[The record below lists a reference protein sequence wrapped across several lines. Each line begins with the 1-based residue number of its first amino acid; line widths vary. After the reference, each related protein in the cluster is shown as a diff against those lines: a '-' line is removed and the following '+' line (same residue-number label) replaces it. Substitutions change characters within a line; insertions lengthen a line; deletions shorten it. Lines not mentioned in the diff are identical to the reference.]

1 MKTLYFLLAILF
13 FTGFGKA
20 LKGSEEKISERNV
33 LPDTALYPKA
43 DSNYI
48 VKLLVPGKFKL
59 NEINYDANTMEWYGL
74 VSNGVGYS
82 IEKFQPEHI
91 KMMDQNGGEIHS
103 IKGHDSLNTILLMS
117 GVELLE
123 KDVNKMQIGR
133 TTLGAGD
140 RLELN
145 YNGKKVVFT
154 VDGEIK
160 KDKATKK
167 QYISNYKLYIA
178 PLKKEKSKT
187 LLLQHKRVDDVFPEF
202 VFMGDMD
209 NDKFPDLIINNKIK
223 REENHYVLYLSH
235 NSPKGF
241 MYRVMGMFNFTE

>member
-1 MKTLYFLLAILF
+1 MKTLYFLLAILVF
-13 FTGFGKA
+13 SAFGKA
-20 LKGSEEKISERNV
+20 VSGSDEVKSERNV
-33 LPDTALYPKA
+33 LPDTTFYPKT

-59 NEINYDANTMEWYGL
+59 NELNFDANTMEWYGL
-74 VSNGVGYS
+74 VNNGDYYW
-82 IEKFQPEHI
+82 IKKFQPNHGKI
-91 KMMDQNGGEIHS
+91 KDTDGTDKHEVI
-103 IKGHDSLNTILLMS
+103 GHDSLKTVMMMS
-117 GVELLE
+117 GVELIE
-123 KDVNKMQIGR
+123 KEVMKMKIGR

-154 VDGEIK
+154 VDGEIE
-160 KDKATKK
+160 KDKSTKK

-178 PLKKEKSKT
+178 PLKKEKNRT

-202 VFMGDMD
+202 IFMGDMD
-209 NDKFPDLIINNKIK
+209 NDKFPDLIVNNKIK
-223 REENHYVLYLSH
+223 KGENHYVLYLSH

-241 MYRVMGMFNFTE
+241 MYRVMGMFNYTE